1 MSLANGVGMLRKAQ
15 SEGYAV
21 GGFDVFDVESMRAV
35 IAAAE
40 SEDSPVFLQACVRS
54 VEHLGFERAA
64 LIMRDAAED
73 ASVPVAVHFDH
84 GPEVTRLSDID
95 RALQVGFTSVMVDGS
110 RLSLEENIELTRKAV
125 SLAHQQGAGAEGE
138 VGQIGRI
145 TGGKADEVARKIAS
159 ADGAQDWLT
168 STSDAA
174 RMVVETEL
182 DYLAVSV
189 GSKSGADS
197 RLDLLLLRELAS
209 NLPVPLV
216 LHGGTGVPVNDLKGA
231 IRLGIAKVNIA
242 HGVRRAFVG
251 AMRDSLADGRNT
263 DNPYDLLAAGRQAMQ
278 GYIAAKIRQLCGID

>member
-1 MSLANGVGMLRKAQ
+1 MPLVNGVDMLRTAQ
-15 SEGYAV
+15 REGYAI
-21 GGFDVFDVESMRAV
+21 GGFDIFDVESVRAV

-40 SEDSPVFLQACVRS
+40 EENSPVLLQACVRS

-64 LIMRDAAED
+64 SIMRGAAED

-95 RALQVGFTSVMVDGS
+95 RALQAGFTSVMVDGS

-125 SLAHQQGAGAEGE
+125 SLAHQKGASVEGE

-145 TGGKADEVARKIAS
+145 TGGKADEIARKMAS
-159 ADGAQDWLT
+159 TDGPQNWLT
-168 STSDAA
+168 STSDAE

-189 GSKSGADS
+189 GSISGADS
-197 RLDLLLLRELAS
+197 RLDLPLLRRLAS
-209 NLPVPLV
+209 SLPVPLV
-216 LHGGTGVPVNDLKGA
+216 LHGGTGVLVDDLKAA

-242 HGVRRAFVG
+242 HGVRRAFIE
-251 AMRDSLADGRNT
+251 AMRDGLADGRNT
-263 DNPYDLLAAGRQAMQ
+263 DNPYDLLAAGREAMQ
-278 GYIAAKIRQLCGID
+278 DYVVTKICQLRGLD